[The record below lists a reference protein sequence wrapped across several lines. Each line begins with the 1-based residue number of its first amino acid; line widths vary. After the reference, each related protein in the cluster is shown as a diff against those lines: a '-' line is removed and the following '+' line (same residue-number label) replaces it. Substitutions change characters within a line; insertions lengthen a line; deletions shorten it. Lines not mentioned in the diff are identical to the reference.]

1 VALARGRV
9 VATFSIAAAD
19 PERGEVGVAVASKFL
34 AVGSVVPWA
43 RAGVGAVATQAM
55 ANTAYGER
63 GLGLLAQGIDPAEAI
78 DEMVT
83 GDPDRDGRQVGVV
96 HADGRAATFTGP
108 ACLDWAGGRTGPG
121 YACQGNILAGAQVVD
136 AMAEAFEAAGGRLAE
151 RLMAALAAGDA
162 AGGDR
167 RGRQSAALY
176 VAREGAGFLGLS
188 DRFIDLRVDDHEQPI
203 PELARILDVHA
214 SIWGTGDEPPG
225 VPITGA
231 LQAEIAARLG
241 DALGIDPPAG
251 FEELGAALAE
261 FARKNGLEGRL
272 LRRDGRI
279 DAVLLEVL
287 RGQ

>member
-1 VALARGRV
+1 MALARGRV